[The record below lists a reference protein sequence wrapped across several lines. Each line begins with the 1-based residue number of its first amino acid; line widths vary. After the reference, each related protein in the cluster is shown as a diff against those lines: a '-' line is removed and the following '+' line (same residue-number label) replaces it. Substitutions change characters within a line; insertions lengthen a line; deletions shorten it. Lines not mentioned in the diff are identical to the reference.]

1 MKASRGVFFQT
12 VFIFHKFILSYN
24 PTFMSMQRKEKKD
37 IHMDIFDAKSAVKAQ
52 IRKLFGQRTVEKI
65 LGVILSTQQCSRAG
79 KVLISVC
86 LSVRSCSRTP
96 DHTLPLQNAL
106 KSWKIGKG
114 RDVVVMS

>member
-1 MKASRGVFFQT
+1 M
-12 VFIFHKFILSYN
+12 H
-24 PTFMSMQRKEKKD
+24 
-37 IHMDIFDAKSAVKAQ
+37 IFDAKYAVKAQ

-65 LGVILSTQQCSRAG
+65 LGVILSTQCTIAG
-79 KVLISVC
+79 KLLISVC

-106 KSWKIGKG
+106 NSWKIGKG